1 MPDTTRPAP
10 PCLRILALKG
20 YAEQVPSG
28 SAVHENSGAGEG
40 FAVRVPSLVAS
51 RFAARV
57 RLADL
62 HGTVAPSSKD
72 HVGVAAGEQRLRFQ
86 RIELKVPSLGSL
98 HRSAPLCS
106 QRENSRGLAP

>member
-72 HVGVAAGEQRLRFQ
+72 HVGVAAGELYIALLRSVHSGKTRAAWHPE
-86 RIELKVPSLGSL
+86 RIDQE
-98 HRSAPLCS
+98 RI
-106 QRENSRGLAP
+106 N